1 MKKFRFRLEQVLRVR
16 RVQEDQAR
24 GELMLANRG
33 AQLAAQ
39 RVEARV
45 AEYNTRALPSGQSS
59 FQDFERTLFL
69 LDTAAGAIQVAK
81 HEHREALVVVDERRA
96 AWSKARQK
104 VAALERLQQRRRDE
118 HAIELRREED
128 RLVDDLVVARFA
140 RSAPQTPKGNE

>member
-1 MKKFRFRLEQVLRVR
+1 MKRFRFRLEQVLRVR

-24 GELMLANRG
+24 GELMLANRH

-45 AEYNTRALPSGQSS
+45 AEYNTRAMPTGQSS
-59 FQDFERTLFL
+59 YEDFERTLFL

-81 HEHREALVVVDERRA
+81 QEHRETLVVVDERRA
-96 AWSKARQK
+96 DWAKARQR
-104 VAALERLQQRRRDE
+104 VAALERLEQRRQAE
-118 HAIELRREED
+118 HAIETRREED

-140 RSAPQTPKGNE
+140 RNGPETVKGNE